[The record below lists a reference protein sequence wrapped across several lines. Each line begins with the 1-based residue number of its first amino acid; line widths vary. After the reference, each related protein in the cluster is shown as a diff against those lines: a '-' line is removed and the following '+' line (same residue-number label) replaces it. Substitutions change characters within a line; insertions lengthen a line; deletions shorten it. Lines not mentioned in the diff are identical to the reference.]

1 MRINV
6 RKIID
11 MWNKKNYSSDERSK
25 DFRAILKYYD
35 RIINY
40 TDLGILTINIHKTV
54 FVECEDMREVFENG
68 EWMED
73 EKYGKVRYYVE
84 RIEEISK

>member
-11 MWNKKNYSSDERSK
+11 MWDKKHYSSDERCK
-25 DFRAILKYYD
+25 DFNAILKYYS

-40 TDLGILTINIHKTV
+40 TDLGILTINIHTTM
-54 FVECEDMREVFENG
+54 FVECEDILRDMIEVFG
-68 EWMED
+68 
-73 EKYGKVRYYVE
+73 
-84 RIEEISK
+84 

>member
-11 MWNKKNYSSDERSK
+11 MWNNKNYSSDERCK
-25 DFRAILKYYD
+25 DFRAILKYYG

-40 TDLGILTINIHKTV
+40 TDLGILTINIHTTLS
-54 FVECEDMREVFENG
+54 VECEDILQDMREVFG
-68 EWMED
+68 
-73 EKYGKVRYYVE
+73 
-84 RIEEISK
+84 

>member
-11 MWNKKNYSSDERSK
+11 MWDKKDYSSEERCK
-25 DFRAILKYYD
+25 DFNAILKYYS

-40 TDLGILTINIHKTV
+40 TDLGILTINIHTTMS
-54 FVECEDMREVFENG
+54 VECEDILRDMIEVFG
-68 EWMED
+68 
-73 EKYGKVRYYVE
+73 
-84 RIEEISK
+84 

>member
-11 MWNKKNYSSDERSK
+11 MWNKKSYTSDERCE

-40 TDLGILTINIHKTV
+40 IDLGILTINIHTTLS
-54 FVECEDMREVFENG
+54 VECEDILKDIMREAFG
-68 EWMED
+68 
-73 EKYGKVRYYVE
+73 
-84 RIEEISK
+84 